1 MAMTDTTTLH
11 PLHALYLGRSHGEVG
26 TLGLRA
32 RLAREGAV
40 AGQGPATVARGAGPL
55 LAGLGLAAARVSAA
69 HLAGKSTGGR

>member
-1 MAMTDTTTLH
+1 MTETTTRH

-26 TLGLRA
+26 TLGHRA
-32 RLAREGAV
+32 RLAREGAG
-40 AGQGPATVARGAGPL
+40 AGQGPEQADRGAGTL